1 MSQIPD
7 DIKSKSQSDVSN
19 SEVNNKILQSNET
32 TLKAGSDSYW
42 GADLLSPEFNFLNVP
57 EETYDFLQAGT
68 PLTNEKSVPS
78 PSLFNHTETPMIP
91 SNPSSS
97 HATPNPSINANK
109 TDNQQNYLLNHYQS
123 LLNQSKVPMKQALSP
138 VTYVSP
144 STSNAASSPNVPI
157 NHPLHPDN
165 VQKCLQQQQ
174 QAAQSFQHPSSQESS
189 NNNSSKANPNPCDHC
204 RRRQI
209 KCITVPN
216 MPNCVQCE
224 TKGIKCTHSESPSNP
239 SLKRNMGVV
248 QDSNEFNKRPR
259 FSSNSS
265 ITPTQRAML
274 SQQSQNMRKPQQLT
288 IQYPRSSFF
297 VGSSSMFDHSLLDRI
312 RLDKIDQ
319 VQLNS
324 SLSLRKVSN
333 DVQFILRDDYTD
345 DLAINADKNVD
356 AVENI
361 VAPHGQALVNTY
373 FKIIHPSFPILH
385 RKVFLEKYARS
396 YREFSAPL
404 LAAVYSLATQWWDQ
418 DPNLSQHQKPDI
430 NALNAIALRTF
441 TEVTERPRLSAV
453 QAGLL
458 LLQCRSEN
466 PNNWILCQQVVS
478 LAEELGLG
486 LDCQNWKLP
495 KWERGLRRRLAWAV
509 WIQEKWIAL
518 IESRVSHFV
527 IGRNWLVRNVTNEDF
542 PEHPARRTNQ
552 GDEDYKS
559 MLNDIENGKFLFKE
573 MIELSLIM
581 GEIMET
587 FYSYSA
593 IQTITR
599 VDQVLKLAK
608 PLQLQLRQWYH
619 SLPPGLQM
627 NAAQNEKLCSNG
639 YLHLSYF
646 ATEIT
651 LHRKIILSLTD
662 DTPPE
667 LVKVCRAAA
676 TARLTAVIDFV
687 KLLKREHIYA
697 FWNSSTSSNFA
708 IVGTFAAILYVTAPT
723 PQEAS
728 IYKDH
733 INIYRMLLFK
743 LSRFFKQA
751 FNALKRIDMLLNHVP
766 GLIKDS
772 AQPSQF
778 NEMSP
783 SSNISAGQ
791 SPVNNNNSNNSN
803 NNNNNNFQALS
814 PYLHQQM
821 SSNLPNSQ
829 NMPNNQPSDLN
840 RSNSNNNN
848 NNNNNNNR
856 RSGPPVTTIKR
867 EPFNTENAKLSPT
880 TLSDSGRSFKNGGT
894 PMGTTRSNASSPIDT
909 RIGGDGTPVNNNNN
923 G

>member
-7 DIKSKSQSDVSN
+7 DRPQTNTTNLDANNGNIQPNDSN
-19 SEVNNKILQSNET
+19 KGAT
-32 TLKAGSDSYW
+32 DYW
-42 GADLLSPEFNFLNVP
+42 STDMLSPEFNFLNVP
-57 EETYDFLQAGT
+57 EETYNFLQSGPSLNDRNA
-68 PLTNEKSVPS
+68 PS
-78 PSLFNHTETPMIP
+78 PSLFNNNTGISNIP
-91 SNPSSS
+91 SNPSS
-97 HATPNPSINANK
+97 AQGTPVESNAPAK
-109 TDNQQNYLLNHYQS
+109 TEQQNFLLNHYQN

-138 VTYVSP
+138 NSYASPTANSTNSHTAGSP
-144 STSNAASSPNVPI
+144 SSNIPI

-165 VQKCLQQQQ
+165 VQKSLQQQQ
-174 QAAQSFQHPSSQESS
+174 QQAQSFQQPQSLFQEASQTT
-189 NNNSSKANPNPCDHC
+189 KGNPNPCDHC

-216 MPNCVQCE
+216 LSNCVQCE

-239 SLKRNMGVV
+239 ALKRNMGMV
-248 QDSNEFNKRPR
+248 QDTNEFNKRPR
-259 FSSNSS
+259 YSVNQVQK
-265 ITPTQRAML
+265 PTFPQV
-274 SQQSQNMRKPQQLT
+274 QNFKKPQPTL
-288 IQYPRSSFF
+288 QYPRSSFF
-297 VGSSSMFDHSLLDRI
+297 VGSSSMFDHSLLNRI

-319 VQLNS
+319 VQLNPK
-324 SLSLRKVSN
+324 LSLRKVSN

-345 DLAINADKNVD
+345 ELALSADRNVD

-361 VAPHGQALVNTY
+361 VAPHGQSLVNTY

-404 LAAVYSLATQWWDQ
+404 LAAVYSLAIQWWDQ
-418 DPNLSQHQKPDI
+418 DPNLAQHQKPDI
-430 NALNAIALRTF
+430 DALNSIALQTF

-458 LLQCRSEN
+458 LLRCRSEN

-509 WIQEKWIAL
+509 WIQEKWTSL

-542 PEHPARRTNQ
+542 PEHPSRRQNQ

-559 MLNDIENGKFLFKE
+559 MINDIENGKYLFKE

-593 IQTITR
+593 LQNVTR
-599 VDQVLKLAK
+599 IDQVLKLAK

-627 NAAQNEKLCSNG
+627 NAVQQEKLCSNG

-651 LHRKIILSLTD
+651 LHRKIILSLGE

-676 TARLTAVIDFV
+676 TTRLTAVIDFV
-687 KLLKREHIYA
+687 KSLKREHIYA
-697 FWNSSTSSNFA
+697 YWNAPTTSNFA
-708 IVGTFAAILYVTAPT
+708 IVGTFAAVLYVTAPS

-728 IYKDH
+728 VYREH
-733 INIYRMLLFK
+733 INVYRMLLYK

-751 FNALKRIDMLLNHVP
+751 FEALKRIDMLLNHIP
-766 GLIKDS
+766 GLIKE
-772 AQPSQF
+772 PSQM

-783 SSNISAGQ
+783 LSNMSQ
-791 SPVNNNNSNNSN
+791 SP
-803 NNNNNNFQALS
+803 NNNFQALS
-814 PYLHQQM
+814 PYLSQQM
-821 SSNLPNSQ
+821 NANLPNTQ
-829 NMPNNQPSDLN
+829 NMPNNQPDMN
-840 RSNSNNNN
+840 KNNNNINSNNNN
-848 NNNNNNNR
+848 SNNVNR
-856 RSGPPVTTIKR
+856 RSGPPVTTVKKESFT
-867 EPFNTENAKLSPT
+867 EPSNLSP
-880 TLSDSGRSFKNGGT
+880 SAMSESARSFKNGGT
-894 PMGTTRSNASSPIDT
+894 PVTNTNRSNANSPVDI
-909 RIGGDGTPVNNNNN
+909 RMGGNAGQTPNN
-923 G
+923 